1 MSKRYRSDSIGVSL
15 SVLIPIWVLA
25 IAFAFSVSECGDG
38 SSQDV
43 AVPRRTAYPRI
54 SLYDTVYT
62 EVDRLPIVFEVN
74 AGATVSRASREGE
87 KDDNWVNVKYDRY
100 GATLHCTYSPVSV
113 ATVDAVLSN
122 RIERMSLN
130 AGDLTTDIT
139 SISTPTGI
147 VGSVL
152 MTPAAKVTPVQFL
165 ATDSATFVLT
175 GALYF
180 DRSAGAIDSVKP
192 MLEAVRSDVVHAVKS
207 LRRK

>member
-1 MSKRYRSDSIGVSL
+1 MSRRYRSDSIRVSL

-25 IAFAFSVSECGDG
+25 IAIAFSVSDCGNGVGDG
-38 SSQDV
+38 V

-62 EVDRLPIVFEVN
+62 EVDRLPVVFEVN
-74 AGATVSRASREGE
+74 SGATVSRASREGE
-87 KDDNWVNVKYDRY
+87 TDDNWINVKYDRY
-100 GATLHCTYSPVSV
+100 GATLHCTYMPVSA
-113 ATVDAVLSN
+113 ATVGDVMSN

-130 AGDLTTDIT
+130 VGDLTTDIT
-139 SISTPTGI
+139 SISTPAGI
-147 VGSVL
+147 AGTVL

-180 DRSAGAIDSVKP
+180 DRTISAIDSVKP
-192 MLEAVRSDVVHAVKS
+192 ILESVRGDVVYAMKK
-207 LRRK
+207 LRRR